1 MLNKHDLQPAWMNR
15 TFTLSLPEVQNPFE
29 VLQNFFLLDD
39 LYGLRES
46 LWEIIKST
54 VTGSFNKELDRNT
67 RGDMVFFYEN
77 LERLIEA
84 SYLLHKLW
92 KDKKLQWPIMKE
104 KEEEAEIVCEEE
116 SDRLDDNPII
126 YGVIDSGSS
135 IPAIDKVFLVKY
147 HSRTDYAA
155 SLLYLTHNNEM
166 SHVDLEKE
174 IQKHFSDDLPV
185 NISIRPAT
193 EVYNALREGH
203 LFYERVCRQERIKYN
218 AHNTVLPKK
227 HYIPAEIVQQKAQD
241 NFGKIFTLVSNFREG
256 ATYYRRSNNAA
267 LAAFSLH
274 QAAEHSLRAL
284 LISVMGTA
292 PHTHNLNKLI
302 KTSLFLTEDIGKVF
316 NESDTRD
323 NLLLLLLNQ
332 AYKKSR
338 YNFPDEYS
346 ISDTDLNTLFDKIST
361 LENVVKGSFAEIVSQ
376 FGQLPYCAYR
386 TISTIN

>member
-1 MLNKHDLQPAWMNR
+1 MLDKQNLQPAWMNR
-15 TFTLSLPEVQNPFE
+15 TFTLSLPEVQNPFK
-29 VLQNFFLLDD
+29 VLQDFFLLDD

-54 VTGSFNKELDRNT
+54 VTGNFNKELDRNT

-77 LERLIEA
+77 LEKVIEA

-92 KDKKLQWPIMKE
+92 KDKKLQWPITKDA
-104 KEEEAEIVCEEE
+104 EEEEEIVCEEE
-116 SDRLDDNPII
+116 SDSLDDNPII
-126 YGVIDSGSS
+126 YGAIDSGSS

-147 HSRTDYAA
+147 HSRVDYTA

-166 SHVDLEKE
+166 PHAELEKE
-174 IQKHFSDDLPV
+174 IQKHFSNELPV

-203 LFYERVCRQERIKYN
+203 LFYERVCRPERIKYN

-227 HYIPAEIVQQKAQD
+227 HYVPTEVVQQKAQD
-241 NFGKIFTLVSNFREG
+241 NFEKIFALVPDFREG
-256 ATYYRRSNNAA
+256 AAYYRRNNNAA

-284 LISVMGTA
+284 LISVMGNA
-292 PHTHNLNKLI
+292 PHTHNLHKLI
-302 KTSLFLTEDIGKVF
+302 KVMLFLTEDIGKVF
-316 NESDTRD
+316 DESDPRD

-346 ISDTDLNTLFDKIST
+346 ISDVDLNTLFDKISA
-361 LENVVKGSFAEIVSQ
+361 LENVIKGTFAEIVSQ
-376 FGQLPYCAYR
+376 FGQLPYCPYR